1 MCTCNWRTFK
11 THLYAFAECMFCS
24 KLVLKFVD
32 TKWIKHG
39 CFLWIFPQWMNILFR
54 FFIIFRKQWNYNS
67 LQEYVQVASKSF
79 LYQINF
85 MILQARTLSRFHV
98 LGKYEETACW
108 ACLFLPDL
116 GVEAKMMPYITLGFN
131 V

>member
-1 MCTCNWRTFK
+1 MN
-11 THLYAFAECMFCS
+11 
-24 KLVLKFVD
+24 
-32 TKWIKHG
+32 I
-39 CFLWIFPQWMNILFR
+39 PQWMNILFR